1 MKINLYQLKGRFKG
15 LLFIFAI
22 IIIVLLL
29 FHSQRTVQALR
40 TESRDIMLFYAQL
53 YASVATTE
61 SNSNL
66 NFIFDQIILRTNYPF
81 ILADAHGEP
90 TAWKGVDVDPNDRS
104 AAAIEQVK
112 GFIEVMKR
120 EADPI
125 PIKFPVEDK
134 EILLGYLYYGDSK
147 LIKQLQMLP
156 YIGIAVVGMFIL
168 IGFLGFRS
176 IQRSEQQFIWVGMSK
191 ETAHQI
197 GTPLSSLMG
206 WLEILKSRAQNS
218 EAQKTLLEMERDIER
233 LNKVTARFS
242 QIGSKADLKE
252 VNVGAV
258 ISEVVKYFQ
267 RRLPQWGKRVKIVE
281 NYQVETRVPIN
292 RDLFEWVIENL
303 VRNSLDAI
311 EKDNGQ
317 ITIDLGQL
325 ENGRRQIYIDI
336 SDNGRGIESS
346 KKKDIFKPGFS
357 TKKRGWGLGLS
368 LAKRIVEDYHG
379 GKLFVKE
386 SKLGQGTTMR
396 ILLRS
401 GDGQ

>member
-1 MKINLYQLKGRFKG
+1 MKINLYRLKGSFKG
-15 LLFIFAI
+15 LLFILAI
-22 IIIVLLL
+22 VIIVVLLIQT
-29 FHSQRTVQALR
+29 QRTVQALR
-40 TESRDIMLFYAQL
+40 KESRDIMLFYAQL

-61 SNSNL
+61 SNSSL
-66 NFIFDQIILRTNYPF
+66 NFIFDEIILRTNYPF
-81 ILADAHGEP
+81 ILTDAQGNP
-90 TAWKGVDVDPNDRS
+90 NAWKGVDVDPDDRS
-104 AAAIEQVK
+104 EEAISKVK
-112 GFIEVMKR
+112 GMIEVMKK
-120 EADPI
+120 EAQPI
-125 PIKFPVEDK
+125 PLKYEDFV
-134 EILLGYLYYGDSK
+134 LGYLYYGDSK

-176 IQRSEQQFIWVGMSK
+176 IQRSQEQFIWVGMSK

-197 GTPLSSLMG
+197 GTPLSSIMG
-206 WLEILKSRAQNS
+206 WVEILKTQIENKDAL
-218 EAQKTLLEMERDIER
+218 KTAKEMERDVER

-252 VNVGAV
+252 VNVGLV

-267 RRLPQWGKRVKIVE
+267 RRLPQWGKKVRIVE
-281 NYQVETRVPIN
+281 NYAQQSKAPLN

-303 VRNSLDAI
+303 IKNSLDAI
-311 EKDNGQ
+311 EKDSGQ
-317 ITIDLGQL
+317 ISIDLGRF
-325 ENGRRQIYIDI
+325 ENGRHDLYIDI
-336 SDNGRGIESS
+336 SDNGRGIETSR
-346 KKKDIFKPGFS
+346 KKEIFKPGFS

-396 ILLRS
+396 IVLRAP
-401 GDGQ
+401 